1 MELAPPEFNG
11 KDLPHLQIEFLEF
24 FKLTGRLGA
33 SDEDKCRLILGSV
46 KKPEVKTL
54 LRDLRRRASSFG
66 EFLSFLEEAF
76 PSLESDAKIIQ
87 DIRSIPA
94 LPETPA
100 PHQVTNLR
108 NLISAKILDLRESP
122 TSHQKLEW
130 LWSKIPDAIWDELK
144 KKEYQA
150 RIHSYD
156 DVFQVLMELAEH
168 RERVDFMSRYRPK
181 PSGSSSKPQTKKENL
196 KLMSHDP
203 EAGASTPESDAAA

>member
-1 MELAPPEFNG
+1 M
-11 KDLPHLQIEFLEF
+11 
-24 FKLTGRLGA
+24 
-33 SDEDKCRLILGSV
+33 
-46 KKPEVKTL
+46 KKPEIKKL

-108 NLISAKILDLRESP
+108 NLISAKILYLRESP

-150 RIHSYD
+150 RFHSYE
-156 DVFQVLMELAEH
+156 DVFQVLMELAED
-168 RERVDFMSRYRPK
+168 RERVDSPPSLPAPEQAHKSVGSRHSTTFLC
-181 PSGSSSKPQTKKENL
+181 PSLHELKKSL
-196 KLMSHDP
+196 
-203 EAGASTPESDAAA
+203 